1 MNIKD
6 YIIWLVSD
14 MYKIN
19 LCTPY
24 STKKEAVDVCAY
36 MLKKHT
42 DMKHKAIAL
51 TLGSTAKSTN
61 LIKCISIVKN
71 RRNIDAE
78 FNTKLSI
85 IDVMI
90 SQNDGVF
97 LYNQA

>member
-6 YIIWLVSD
+6 YIIWLVSEK
-14 MYKIN
+14 YEIN

-24 STKKEAVDVCAY
+24 SVKKEAVDVCAY

-61 LIKCISIVKN
+61 LIKCITIVKN
-71 RRNIDAE
+71 KRNIDAE
-78 FNTKLSI
+78 FNTKLAYM
-85 IDVMI
+85 DVAI
-90 SQNDGVF
+90 TQNNGA
-97 LYNQA
+97 LIYNKS